1 MDPVYTDEKL
11 GVFLK
16 NVVQNRIF
24 SIFLNF
30 PKYCFFFGFWKLIFN
45 ILEISEKK
53 HPKPQDSSGF
63 SKTSRPV
70 RGDRAPIGPMYPL
83 ELYTKGKSNTRR
95 ASRREGLAEFR
106 PSATGI
112 RGSDLKISSKSS
124 DPDFL
129 SVCANPRKFHMKLRH
144 AVILRTVAY

>member
-45 ILEISEKK
+45 ILENSEKNRTFFV
-53 HPKPQDSSGF
+53 SF
-63 SKTSRPV
+63 R
-70 RGDRAPIGPMYPL
+70 L
-83 ELYTKGKSNTRR
+83 FL
-95 ASRREGLAEFR
+95 LAHDE
-106 PSATGI
+106 
-112 RGSDLKISSKSS
+112 
-124 DPDFL
+124 
-129 SVCANPRKFHMKLRH
+129 NQ
-144 AVILRTVAY
+144 

>member
-45 ILEISEKK
+45 ILEILKK
-53 HPKPQDSSGF
+53 MLLFGGKKYIFF
-63 SKTSRPV
+63 SKISK
-70 RGDRAPIGPMYPL
+70 I
-83 ELYTKGKSNTRR
+83 
-95 ASRREGLAEFR
+95 
-106 PSATGI
+106 
-112 RGSDLKISSKSS
+112 LKIKPSRFKWIFENISTCQGRQGAHWAHV
-124 DPDFL
+124 P
-129 SVCANPRKFHMKLRH
+129 PRAL
-144 AVILRTVAY
+144 Y